1 MKIKKGRDS
10 AYRTPNYAKLW
21 SAQVFSSAADG
32 VWLIAL
38 PLLVLDLTGSK
49 ILVGVISFIE
59 LVPLT
64 FGMFTGPLID
74 SLRKKTILYM
84 CNTGRAVIMI
94 LLAVLSANGFLTVWI
109 IGVCAFCLSLQSML
123 FSPAKVALI
132 PILVPQKHLD
142 QATSLMNTSE
152 LIGLIVGKLI
162 SGVLLAAIP
171 FGLLFFINGTAF
183 FVSAALI
190 AVIHISEPAGLK
202 SKGAESLKTGYR
214 MLKGNSSWMTSV
226 GYFFIVNLVIA
237 GFISV
242 MGPILAVERFHEN
255 YSVWFA
261 VMYAM
266 FQGGML
272 LGNLAVFFKWNTK
285 RLERLYPRTLTAV
298 GLLIMFLFF
307 QLSGLECVIFLILGV
322 IIAYIDV
329 QTVLFFQKTVPTEY
343 FGRIFALIFSIVKMG
358 EPLSAAVYTVLLV
371 FMDADYIFLA
381 VGLTLVLTFFILS
394 VRQGMQRD
402 AGKKAN
408 QFF

>member
-1 MKIKKGRDS
+1 MKIKKRRDS

-74 SLRKKTILYM
+74 SLRKKSILYL

-94 LLAVLSANGFLTVWI
+94 LLAVLSANGLLTVWI

-132 PILVPQKHLD
+132 PLLVPQKHLD
-142 QATSLMNTSE
+142 QATSLINTSE

-162 SGVLLAAIP
+162 SGVLIAAIP

-183 FVSAALI
+183 FVSAVFI
-190 AVIHISEPAGLK
+190 AFIRISESAGLK
-202 SKGAESLKTGYR
+202 SKGAEALKTGYR
-214 MLKGNSSWMTSV
+214 MLKSNSSWMTAV

-261 VMYAM
+261 IMYSM

-298 GLLIMFLFF
+298 GLLMMFLFF
-307 QLSGLECVIFLILGV
+307 SLNGLECVIFLVLGV
-322 IIAYIDV
+322 IISYIDV
-329 QTVLFFQKTVPTEY
+329 QTVLYFQKTVPTEY

-358 EPLSAAVYTVLLV
+358 EPLSAAAYTVLLV
-371 FMDADYIFLA
+371 VMDADYIFLA
-381 VGLTLVLTFFILS
+381 VGLTLTLTFFILS

-408 QFF
+408 QYF

>member
-1 MKIKKGRDS
+1 MKIKNGRDS
-10 AYRTPNYAKLW
+10 TYRTPNYAKLW

-64 FGMFTGPLID
+64 FGMFTGPFID
-74 SLRKKTILYM
+74 SLRKKSILYL

-94 LLAVLSANGFLTVWI
+94 LLAVLSANGLLTVWI

-132 PILVPQKHLD
+132 PLLVSQKHLD

-162 SGVLLAAIP
+162 SGVLIAAIP

-183 FVSAALI
+183 FVSAVFI
-190 AVIHISEPAGLK
+190 AFIHISESAGLK
-202 SKGAESLKTGYR
+202 SKGAEALKTGYR

-261 VMYAM
+261 IMYSM

-298 GLLIMFLFF
+298 GLLIMVLFF
-307 QLSGLECVIFLILGV
+307 SLNGLECAIFLVLGV
-322 IIAYIDV
+322 IISYIDV
-329 QTVLFFQKTVPTEY
+329 QTVLYFQKTVPTEY

-381 VGLTLVLTFFILS
+381 VGLTLALTFFILS

>member
-1 MKIKKGRDS
+1 MKIKKRRDS
-10 AYRTPNYAKLW
+10 AYRTPNYARLW

-74 SLRKKTILYM
+74 SLRKKSILYL

-94 LLAVLSANGFLTVWI
+94 LLAVLSANGLLTVWI

-132 PILVPQKHLD
+132 PLLVPQKHLD
-142 QATSLMNTSE
+142 QATSLINTSE

-162 SGVLLAAIP
+162 SGVLIAAIP

-183 FVSAALI
+183 FVSAVFI
-190 AVIHISEPAGLK
+190 AFIRISESAGLK
-202 SKGAESLKTGYR
+202 SKGAEALKTGYR
-214 MLKGNSSWMTSV
+214 MLKSNSSWMTAV

-261 VMYAM
+261 IMYSM

-298 GLLIMFLFF
+298 GLLMMFLFF
-307 QLSGLECVIFLILGV
+307 SLNGLECAIFLVLGV
-322 IIAYIDV
+322 IISYIDV
-329 QTVLFFQKTVPTEY
+329 QTVLYFQKTVPTEY

-358 EPLSAAVYTVLLV
+358 EPLSAAAYTVLLV
-371 FMDADYIFLA
+371 VMDADYIFLA
-381 VGLTLVLTFFILS
+381 VGLTLTLTFFILS

-408 QFF
+408 QYF